1 MRHIQDKVTTSDGF
15 SLYTQTWATEGEP
28 KAILLI
34 VHGIGDHSSRYH
46 NYVDY
51 FVPRG
56 YTLTAFD
63 SRGSGR
69 SNGPRGH
76 VDRFDRFVADI
87 DQIVGTVRAQSPTA
101 KLFILGHSL
110 GSLMVLSYGLQHS
123 AGLAG
128 IITTGTALQDALNV
142 PQWLRRTATVLSR
155 ATPTVKINN
164 GVLTKDLSH
173 DAKVVEAYERDPL
186 VHRWATPRLATE
198 VDAVRATLYR
208 RAGEW
213 RVPLLMLHGSDDH
226 ICLPAGA
233 KLFQST
239 APSGLVEYREYPGL
253 YHEIH
258 NEAERGTVF
267 RDIEQWLNNRL

>member
-1 MRHIQDKVTTSDGF
+1 MRHIQDKLITPDGLN
-15 SLYTQTWATEGEP
+15 LYMQTWATEGEP
-28 KAILLI
+28 KALLLL

-56 YTLTAFD
+56 YTLMAFD

-69 SNGPRGH
+69 SDGPRGH

-87 DQIVGTVRAQSPTA
+87 DQIVGVVRSQSPTA

-110 GSLMVLSYGLQHS
+110 GSLMVLSYGLQHPD
-123 AGLAG
+123 GLAG
-128 IITTGTALQDALNV
+128 IITTGTALQDALKIPKWVRGTAKALTNV
-142 PQWLRRTATVLSR
+142 
-155 ATPTVKINN
+155 TPSLKFHS
-164 GVLTKDLSH
+164 GVLTTDLSH
-173 DAKVVEAYERDPL
+173 DPKVIEAYERDPL
-186 VHRWATPRLATE
+186 VHSWGTPRLATE
-198 VDAVRATLYR
+198 VEAVRTMLYR

-213 RVPLLMLHGSDDH
+213 RVPLLMLHGGDDH

-233 KLFQST
+233 RLFQSQV
-239 APSGLVEYREYPGL
+239 PSGTVEYREYPGL

-258 NEAERGTVF
+258 NEAEKKTVF
-267 RDIEQWLNNRL
+267 RDIEQWLQSRT